1 MPGASASLPSP
12 ALPLTRTRTLSL
24 ALTLTLPLAATR
36 SRTLLSTPSIY
47 LLYLPDAA
55 GALGPV
61 RLAPPGCWEGGESK
75 DQTMQVAR
83 VPSVVRANHTVI
95 GVGVCAPFARGK
107 RLDWAAA
114 QAMHG
119 MHTAHMCMCMLHV
132 HACACACTCNM
143 QHAHAHAHVVRMC
156 MCMCM
161 CVCMCVCVRVRV
173 CVRVAAQ
180 GVHVHPV
187 CARAR
192 VHAHVHVHAVCARAC
207 AVTRWSESRG
217 GKQRTSGW

>member
-1 MPGASASLPSP
+1 MPGASASVPSP
-12 ALPLTRTRTLSL
+12 ALPLTRTRTLTL

-36 SRTLLSTPSIY
+36 SRTLLFTPSIY

-61 RLAPPGCWEGGESK
+61 RLAPPGCWEGGEST

-83 VPSVVRANHTVI
+83 VPSAMRANHTVI

-119 MHTAHMCMCMLHV
+119 MHTAHMSCM
-132 HACACACTCNM
+132 
-143 QHAHAHAHVVRMC
+143 
-156 MCMCM
+156 
-161 CVCMCVCVRVRV
+161 CMCVCVRVRV
-173 CVRVAAQ
+173 RIAAQ
-180 GVHVHPV
+180 GVHLHPV

-192 VHAHVHVHAVCARAC
+192 VHAHVHVHVHAVCARAC

-217 GKQRTSGW
+217 GNQRTLG